1 MTSLIVTP
9 RLEDS
14 FQEQKPTEKYYVE
27 NLPERREEIATKREI
42 PSGHE
47 REKSNTRNDEKNV
60 FIFNPRPEKSFNL
73 IVLSAL
79 TY

>member
-14 FQEQKPTEKYYVE
+14 FQKQNPTEKTYVE
-27 NLPERREEIATKREI
+27 NLPERREEINATKREI

-47 REKSNTRNDEKNV
+47 REKRYTRNDEKKCV
-60 FIFNPRPEKSFNL
+60 YF
-73 IVLSAL
+73 
-79 TY
+79 